1 MSYVVLARKY
11 RPADLGALVGQ
22 EHIGRALRNAI
33 AMDRVA
39 HAFLFCGAR
48 GTGKTSTA
56 RILAKMLNCTEGPT
70 ATPCGTCAPCREI
83 AVSTCIDV
91 HELDAASNRG
101 INEIRELREG
111 VGYAPARDRYKVY
124 IIDEAHML
132 TTEAANAFLK
142 TLEEPPPHV
151 VFVLATTDPQ
161 RLPVTIRSR
170 CQRYDFRRIR
180 SAEVVQCLAG
190 ICASEGVSID
200 QESLFLIAREGDGSM
215 RDSLSVLDQV
225 IAFGGADMAADEVA
239 ALLGV
244 ADRNRTAS
252 LVQAL
257 LERDA
262 PTALRS
268 VGAAHTHGMDL
279 RTFGRTLAMEARDLL
294 MIRLTGKAAR
304 DLVDRSENE
313 VEALAAL
320 AANTSTPE
328 LERLAHVLLELA
340 ETIARARHPRLVMEL
355 GVVRLCRAPALR
367 DVAALAGR
375 VEALL
380 QQAPRLAPQRP
391 ASASAQRT
399 APPTQPLAGRAST
412 TRPDPTAGPQSAPH
426 APSGSPSAASPRL
439 QTRPRVGRDAP
450 GGGGAGGGVG
460 NRGGSNTLDS
470 GERAQMDGGG
480 VGAGQMPAAGLHVA
494 PRLQAPLQQAVAAQ
508 QAVAVQPPAVTARE
522 GGPRGR
528 SLHDA
533 DLAEWRRVL
542 VHQKDEKVAA
552 GVLEHAVICSS
563 GPGRVALAFSS
574 SFMSR
579 QCSVPNT
586 LVILAEGA
594 SQAFGGSYVVEVGA
608 VQERAATDSLTAQ
621 ARSSAAELR
630 ANHEAALERDPDV
643 QRVVAQFD
651 GELVGTIAEAELN
664 KTEDRP

>member
-101 INEIRELREG
+101 INEIRQLREG

-180 SAEVVQCLAG
+180 SAEVVQCLSG

-244 ADRNRTAS
+244 ADRNRTAT

-262 PTALRS
+262 PSALRS

-320 AANTSTPE
+320 ATHISTPE

-380 QQAPRLAPQRP
+380 TQAPRLAPQRP
-391 ASASAQRT
+391 AVAPAQRS
-399 APPTQPLAGRAST
+399 ALQTQPSPTSAAAARPRAGT
-412 TRPDPTAGPQSAPH
+412 
-426 APSGSPSAASPRL
+426 SPSAEPYASSPPDSAVSPRL
-439 QTRPRVGRDAP
+439 RERQRVGRDP
-450 GGGGAGGGVG
+450 SDGGAGH
-460 NRGGSNTLDS
+460 RGGSNSLAPSDRTAL
-470 GERAQMDGGG
+470 GAPPTPVAG
-480 VGAGQMPAAGLHVA
+480 VRTAPVMQAVA
-494 PRLQAPLQQAVAAQ
+494 VQQAVVTH
-508 QAVAVQPPAVTARE
+508 QAVAVQPAVVARA

-533 DLAEWRRVL
+533 DLAAWRRAL
-542 VHQKDEKVAA
+542 VEQQDQKVA
-552 GVLEHAVICSS
+552 GKMLDHAVIGSS
-563 GPGRVALAFSS
+563 GPGRVVLAFSS

-579 QCSVPNT
+579 QCSVPST
-586 LVILAEGA
+586 LLLLAEGA
-594 SQAFGGSYVVEVGA
+594 SQAFGGSYMVEVGA
-608 VQERAATDSLTAQ
+608 VQERAATDSLIAQ

-643 QRVVAQFD
+643 QRVIAQFD
-651 GELVGTIAEAELN
+651 GELVGTIAEAEL
-664 KTEDRP
+664 TQSDDRP